1 MSFDWRQAAL
11 LDAWLA
17 PSWREAAVEYAKQPY
32 PPRGPTSAQDKCVAA
47 STVEALVYGLREG
60 IEKISEGER
69 MRRLSELSDVQILEV
84 CERLQSFNPDIA
96 PPWTVQ
102 QVKSLVGI
110 WRRVHA

>member
-1 MSFDWRQAAL
+1 MNAL
-11 LDAWLA
+11 TPITAVGVRDDLADAMVRRA
-17 PSWREAAVEYAKQPY
+17 
-32 PPRGPTSAQDKCVAA
+32 AA

-69 MRRLSELSDVQILEV
+69 MRRLSELSEAQLCEV
-84 CERLQSFNPDIA
+84 CERLQNFRPDIA
-96 PPWTVQ
+96 TPWTAQ